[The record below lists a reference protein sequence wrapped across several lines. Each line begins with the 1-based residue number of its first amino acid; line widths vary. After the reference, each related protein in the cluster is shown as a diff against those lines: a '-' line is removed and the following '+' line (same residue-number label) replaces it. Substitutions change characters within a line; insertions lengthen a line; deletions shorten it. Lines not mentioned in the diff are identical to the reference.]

1 MGGQYFCKTETTL
14 TAAKRMWFCRSG
26 STRNSSEISQF
37 HSSAL
42 VTISTTHFPAHCPY
56 TRLMSTKAVFAEI
69 SADEFH
75 ALEEKVYRTI
85 EMLKSAREE
94 RARAE
99 REASRLR
106 AELVARDDEM
116 AANRAELTRLRRE
129 REEVRT
135 RVEKISKQIDALA
148 EEESALQ
155 YS

>member
-1 MGGQYFCKTETTL
+1 MPICGLSLLQAKT
-14 TAAKRMWFCRSG
+14 AP
-26 STRNSSEISQF
+26 
-37 HSSAL
+37 
-42 VTISTTHFPAHCPY
+42 ISTTAAGAHCPY
-56 TRLMSTKAVFAEI
+56 THLMSTKAAFAEI

-155 YS
+155 YN